1 VCSKADTS
9 QLNRPH
15 ATKLK
20 KTGKEKKLKSRKI
33 RMWLRSIGKQS
44 GESVH
49 GVSAEVSRLSQV
61 GHKSART
68 QLNSTDAGV

>member
-1 VCSKADTS
+1 
-9 QLNRPH
+9 
-15 ATKLK
+15 
-20 KTGKEKKLKSRKI
+20 
-33 RMWLRSIGKQS
+33 MWLRSIGKQS